1 MLVVSLILIDK
12 LSLKMMSFK
21 TNSKSPTFKSNFK
34 NQGKINQI
42 SSIILPLNKFKSQNS
57 FKTTLSRNPPS
68 SPTKIITFRINRLNS
83 KSTLRIINKITLLKA
98 NI

>member
-1 MLVVSLILIDK
+1 MSVVSLILIDK
-12 LSLKMMSFK
+12 LSLKMISFK

-42 SSIILPLNKFKSQNS
+42 LSITLPQNKFKSQNS

-68 SPTKIITFRINRLNS
+68 SRPKIITFRINRLNL
-83 KSTLRIINKITLLKA
+83 KSTLRTINKTTLLKA